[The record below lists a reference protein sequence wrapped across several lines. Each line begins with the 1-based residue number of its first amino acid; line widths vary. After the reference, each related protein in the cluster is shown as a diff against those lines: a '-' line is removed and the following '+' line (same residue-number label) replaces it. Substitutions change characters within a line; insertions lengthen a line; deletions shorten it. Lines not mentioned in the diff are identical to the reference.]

1 MILLYLVLAVVLVYV
16 TWGLVLLFMQ
26 SRLLYRP
33 LREVVFAP
41 ADRDLSHEDVVFHG
55 RDGVKLTGWYIP
67 APKARFT
74 LLFCHGNG
82 GNIMHVLDSME
93 LFRSMGL
100 NCLVFDYRGY
110 GNSDGSPTEAGTYL
124 DARAAFDWL
133 TQTKRVPADRI
144 VICGRSLGGSIAAYL
159 ATEVRPAALVLE
171 SAFTSYPDIGARL
184 YPYMPVRLFAR
195 FRYDTLAYVRQ
206 VRCPV
211 MVVHSR
217 DDELIP
223 FDFGIRLSEAA
234 NEPKLLVEIAGSHND
249 GLLLPGDRYKQAWAQ
264 WLDFLNDCRSEP
276 AVREALP
283 VIDT

>member
-1 MILLYLVLAVVLVYV
+1 MILFYLVLAVVLVYV

-41 ADRDLSHEDVVFHG
+41 ADRNLPHEDVVFHS

-67 APKARFT
+67 APNARFT

-82 GNIMHVLDSME
+82 GNVMHVLDSVE
-93 LFRSMGL
+93 LFRNMGL

-124 DARAAFDWL
+124 DARAAFEWL
-133 TQTKRVPADRI
+133 TQVKQVPEERI
-144 VICGRSLGGSIAAYL
+144 IVCGRSLGGSIAAHL
-159 ATEVRPAALVLE
+159 ARELRPAALVLE
-171 SAFTSYPDIGARL
+171 SAFTSYPDIGARM

-217 DDELIP
+217 DDGLIP
-223 FDFGIRLSEAA
+223 FDFGVQLFEAA
-234 NEPKLLVEIAGSHND
+234 NEPKSFVEITGSHND
-249 GLLLPGDRYKQAWAQ
+249 GFLLASDRYKEAWTQ
-264 WLDFLNDCRSEP
+264 WLDFLTDSASEV
-276 AVREALP
+276 AVHKAS
-283 VIDT
+283 